1 VIRTREPRHVKGSE
15 KFDNV
20 FWINYKEYLLKILSK
35 KVAQDRFAYSKK
47 YYDVLIRENAAHIII
62 LQNEK
67 KIHVMKAMAVL
78 SKYIGCYDKWSR
90 IREKYHLKWTVTDN
104 LSQFH
109 RMFNEDK
116 NINTMMK
123 WLKDA
128 YRLVPK
134 QYGNILLFNTLTGL
148 RPIEVFHCLQ
158 LVSSYAP
165 NYINTES
172 LILEHFRF
180 PSIFIRR
187 TKNAYISIISDL
199 IINTATDCGN
209 FSYKSL
215 KRILKKNNMQMNM
228 SYCRKIFAT
237 YLRINGIESEII
249 DLLQG
254 RIPKSVFAKH
264 YFKPDFTSYNK
275 VRILIDQLYNNICK

>member
-15 KFDNV
+15 KFDNE
-20 FWINYKEYLLKILSK
+20 FWVNYKEYLLKNLSK

-47 YYDVLIRENAAHIII
+47 YYDVLITENAANIII
-62 LQNEK
+62 LQKEK
-67 KIHVMKAMAVL
+67 KIHVMKALAVL
-78 SKYIGCYDKWSR
+78 SKYIGCYDKWSI
-90 IREKYHLKWTVTDN
+90 IREKYQLKWTGTDN

-109 RMFNEDK
+109 HMFDEDE
-116 NINTMMK
+116 NINTMMT

-148 RPIEVFHCLQ
+148 RPIEVFHSLHFIGSFAQ
-158 LVSSYAP
+158 
-165 NYINTES
+165 NYINPE
-172 LILEHFRF
+172 LMILEHFKF
-180 PSIFIRR
+180 PSVFIRR

-199 IINTATDCGN
+199 IIKIANDCGN
-209 FSYKSL
+209 FSYRSL
-215 KRILKKNNMQMNM
+215 KRILKINNMPMNM
-228 SYCRKIFAT
+228 SYCRKIFVT

-254 RIPKSVFAKH
+254 RIAKSVFAKH
-264 YFKPDFTSYNK
+264 YFKPDSNSYNK
-275 VRILIDQLYNNICK
+275 VRILLDKLYTDIST